1 MARAIYVFGLIINKK
16 TQMSIILSK
25 KMLAQAYGISSGT
38 LRKWLK
44 NAGVNNRCKL
54 LRAADRVRLFELYG
68 NPFVNGK

>member
-44 NAGVNNRCKL
+44 EVGINNRCKL
-54 LRAADRVRLFELYG
+54 LRVTDRMMLFEKYG